1 MKLRAERDLMQQEKV
16 LEEGKAENEVKVT
29 DTLQG
34 KLRTQMVKSKN
45 YANYL
50 IDLTR
55 DKHELIKNDTEVET
69 NSMA

>member
-1 MKLRAERDLMQQEKV
+1 MQQEKV

>member
-1 MKLRAERDLMQQEKV
+1 MQQEKV

-55 DKHELIKNDTEVET
+55 DKHKLIKNDTEVET

>member
-1 MKLRAERDLMQQEKV
+1 VKLRAERDLMQQEKV